1 MSEPAQIDASAGR
14 QPASEHW
21 LDRADAR
28 LRGVLH
34 GDAQERGLRYAAGLA
49 LVCCLSYGLCMGSYA
64 GRPGQMM
71 VSAVKVPLL
80 LGVTTALTLPPLLVV
95 GTLLGLA
102 SKLRRLLVAIAAAQ
116 AAVGLTLAA
125 VAPYTLLWYTTIAGY
140 PIAILFNGAMFAVA
154 TVAGHT
160 ALRRATRPLVAEAPN
175 VRWLVRLW
183 VVLYAFVG
191 VQMGWVL
198 RPFIGNPGAP
208 VQFFRES
215 AWSNAYVEVWRIM
228 RQVVSG

>member
-1 MSEPAQIDASAGR
+1 MTDPAPALPSAKPTPGR
-14 QPASEHW
+14 GHW
-21 LDRADAR
+21 LDRSDAR
-28 LRGVLH
+28 LRGVLR
-34 GDAQERGLRYAAGLA
+34 GEAQERGLRYAAGVT
-49 LVCCLSYGLCMGSYA
+49 LVCCLIYGLCMGSYA

-102 SKLRRLLVAIAAAQ
+102 SQMRRLLVAIAAAQ
-116 AAVGLTLAA
+116 ATIGLTLAA
-125 VAPYTLLWYTTIAGY
+125 IAPYTLLWYTTVAGY
-140 PIAILFNGAMFAVA
+140 PIAILFNALMFAIA

-160 ALRRATRPLVAEAPN
+160 ALRRATRPLVEEAPN
-175 VRWLVRLW
+175 VRWLVRMW

-198 RPFIGNPGAP
+198 RPFIGNPDAP
-208 VQFFRES
+208 VQFLRES

-228 RQVVSG
+228 RQAAGY